1 MDIPLTKEISLNGGF
16 EPKRRMPSGS
26 WLVFALSVS
35 ALNAAGPET
44 LTLKKVMLRAHAYVV
59 EYMDHRLSGVLAE
72 ERYEQRVIGQNGDV
86 ERTRTLVSEYL
97 IFQLPPDESWF
108 AIRDVL
114 EVDGAP
120 VPDHQQRFEQLF
132 SRSTTGDVIA
142 QAMKIDEESARY
154 NIGDVHRTINLPTFA
169 LAFLLPINRTRVRF
183 EKIGEET
190 IAGIRTWMIRLEDL
204 RRPAFITAPS
214 GAELR
219 TSGRCWV
226 DPANGRVIKT
236 ELVTGG
242 GGSNGRITVTYEA
255 DDALGFWVPARMDE
269 SYDEKRPKSHR
280 ITGTATYSNF
290 RRFDL
295 KRLRNL
301 P

>member
-1 MDIPLTKEISLNGGF
+1 
-16 EPKRRMPSGS
+16 MPSCS
-26 WLVFALSVS
+26 WLVFTLSVS
-35 ALNAAGPET
+35 APHAAAPET
-44 LTLKKVMLRAHAYVV
+44 LTLKDVMLRAHAYVV
-59 EYMDHRLSGVLAE
+59 EYVDHRLSGVLAE
-72 ERYEQRVIGQNGDV
+72 ERYEQRVIGKNGDV

-120 VPDHQQRFEQLF
+120 VPDHQQRFEQLLA
-132 SRSTTGDVIA
+132 RSTTGDVIA

-154 NIGDVHRTINLPTFA
+154 NIGDVHRTINLPTFVLA
-169 LAFLLPINRTRVRF
+169 LLLPVNRSRVRF

-190 IAGIRTWMIRLEDL
+190 IAGIRTWMIRFEDR

-214 GAELR
+214 GVELR
-219 TSGRCWV
+219 TTGRFWI
-226 DPANGRVIKT
+226 DPANGRVMRT
-236 ELVTGG
+236 ELVPGP
-242 GGSNGRITVTYEA
+242 NGRITVTYKA

-269 SYDEKRPKSHR
+269 SYEDEKRPEARR

-295 KRLRNL
+295 KRLRA
-301 P
+301 PD